1 MPGMEKSFL
10 IYCDAYGLGHVLMQ
24 DGSVVAYDSRK
35 LRTHEEHYP
44 TSDLELAV
52 VVHALQI

>member
-1 MPGMEKSFL
+1 
-10 IYCDAYGLGHVLMQ
+10 MQ
-24 DGSVVAYDSRK
+24 DGSVVAYASRE
-35 LRTHEEHYP
+35 LRTHEEQYP

>member
-1 MPGMEKSFL
+1 
-10 IYCDAYGLGHVLMQ
+10 VLKQ
-24 DGSVVAYDSRK
+24 DGSMVSYDSRK

-44 TSDLELAV
+44 TSDLELVV

>member
-1 MPGMEKSFL
+1 
-10 IYCDAYGLGHVLMQ
+10 MQ

-35 LRTHEEHYP
+35 LRTLEDHYP